1 MSAAALSAQT
11 QSSDPD
17 SKQSRG
23 TRDVVSSS
31 VYSGASI
38 RDRIVRFRSR
48 CKHRLHASPSCSD
61 ASSGEFSNSQ
71 YACSCSHDAPELRVD
86 NTR

>member
-1 MSAAALSAQT
+1 MSAAALLAQN

-17 SKQSRG
+17 SKQSCG
-23 TRDVVSSS
+23 TRDVVSAS

-48 CKHRLHASPSCSD
+48 CKHRLPC
-61 ASSGEFSNSQ
+61 E
-71 YACSCSHDAPELRVD
+71 P
-86 NTR
+86 